1 MTDRQTRPGPGVM
14 ALCTA
19 VGLSLA
25 LTGCGGGSD
34 DARPQTLPSK
44 ASSAAS
50 ASTSADPDAAE
61 KAAVLASYSSMWA
74 EQMKA
79 YRKASAE
86 GTELERYVTADALGQ
101 FRNDL
106 DRMRTAGTVVR
117 GDLVHDDTTVTAV
130 DMDAQTPTA
139 TVQDCLDIS
148 KWQTYSTKKN
158 EVLPMPSAQP
168 LRYVATATAQKWE
181 DGWIITAF
189 TPDGAQQC

>member
-1 MTDRQTRPGPGVM
+1 MTGRQTRLLPGVM

-19 VGLSLA
+19 VT
-25 LTGCGGGSD
+25 LTLTLVGCGGGSD
-34 DARPQTLPSK
+34 DARPQTLPSRV
-44 ASSAAS
+44 ASAPSVS
-50 ASTSADPDAAE
+50 ASTDPASAE
-61 KAAVLASYSSMWA
+61 KTAVLTAYSSMWV

-86 GTELERYVTADALGQ
+86 GTRLERYVTAEALGQ

-106 DRMRTAGTVVR
+106 DRMKTAGTVVR
-117 GDLVHDDTTVTAV
+117 GDLAHDDTTVTAV

-148 KWQTYSTKKN
+148 KWQTYSTKKQ

-189 TPDGAQQC
+189 TPDGSQSC